1 MRTQIIA
8 AIFAVLLTVS
18 GAAARPVRIWTVE
31 DLLFESDFVV
41 LAQVQEVN
49 DGPTHTKLMR
59 DVPAI
64 EKRADLRVV
73 HFFKQ
78 NAAIAQ
84 MTLKWYQ
91 PEEWPPSG
99 PSGFK
104 PELGA
109 YYLMF
114 LKRELGLQRFESV
127 TGEVDPGMGLFL
139 VSRSEK
145 PEVLPAD
152 SEVDAITNL
161 LSQVKNPQ
169 APVPPKNK
177 EELRNRFQKDKDKEI
192 QQDKD

>member
-1 MRTQIIA
+1 MRIRTIIIISA
-8 AIFAVLLTVS
+8 MLLTIS
-18 GAAARPVRIWTVE
+18 SAIARPVRIWTVE
-31 DLLFESDFVV
+31 DLLSESDFVV
-41 LAQVQEVN
+41 LAQVQDVT

-64 EKRADLRVV
+64 EKRSTLRVV

-78 NAAIAQ
+78 NAAVAQ

-104 PELGA
+104 PELGG

-114 LKRELGLQRFESV
+114 LKRDLGLQRFQSV
-127 TGEVDPGMGLFL
+127 TGEIDPDMGLFP

-152 SEVDAITNL
+152 SQVDTIMNL
-161 LSQVKNPQ
+161 LSEVDTSQTPI
-169 APVPPKNK
+169 PPRNK
-177 EELRNRFQKDKDKEI
+177 EELRGRFQKDKDEEI
-192 QQDKD
+192 QPAP